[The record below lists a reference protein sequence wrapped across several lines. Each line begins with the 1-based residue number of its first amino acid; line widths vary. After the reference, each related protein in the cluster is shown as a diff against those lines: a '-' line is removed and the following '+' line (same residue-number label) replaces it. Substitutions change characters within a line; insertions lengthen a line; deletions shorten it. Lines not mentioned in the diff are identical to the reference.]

1 MIRNIILFNLPIELV
16 CDLIPVLL
24 CGCDNWGYKDIGI
37 IEKIPLKLL
46 EYVLCLKSTTPSY
59 LIYGKSGRY
68 SIYVSVYSRMKLTKI
83 SQGQENMIVFTVY
96 KYLPK

>member
-16 CDLIPVLL
+16 CDLFDKLVILIPVLL

-59 LIYGKSGRY
+59 LIYGASGRY
-68 SIYVSVYSRMKLTKI
+68 SIVNITVYSRMNSYWTRLR
-83 SQGQENMIVFTVY
+83 SRQYCPF
-96 KYLPK
+96 